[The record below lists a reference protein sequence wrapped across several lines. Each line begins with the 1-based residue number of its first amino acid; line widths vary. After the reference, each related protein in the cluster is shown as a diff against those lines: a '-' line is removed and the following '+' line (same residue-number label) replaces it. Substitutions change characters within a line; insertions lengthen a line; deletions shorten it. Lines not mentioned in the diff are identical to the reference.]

1 VALDSTVAS
10 PLSPEDAS
18 RIEALQAGDE
28 SVFAALVSEHG
39 RTMQSLARM
48 FVRDRSVAEEV
59 VQEAWLRVLR
69 GIDGFEGRSSLK
81 TWIFR
86 ILINTAKTRAAREG
100 KTIPF
105 SALDEEAAVD
115 PVRFLDEGRW
125 VGHWSSPPSPW
136 ELPEVRLLTGEAR
149 AFIGHVVAEL
159 PASQAT
165 VLTMRDVI
173 GCDSSE
179 VCNALEISESNQRVL
194 LHRARSKVRQALEEY
209 MQT

>member
-1 VALDSTVAS
+1 
-10 PLSPEDAS
+10 
-18 RIEALQAGDE
+18 
-28 SVFAALVSEHG
+28 
-39 RTMQSLARM
+39 M
-48 FVRDRSVAEEV
+48 FVRDRGVAEEV
-59 VQEAWLRVLR
+59 VQDAWLRVLG
-69 GIDGFEGRSSLK
+69 GIDRFEGRASLK

-105 SALDEEAAVD
+105 SALSDEAAVD

-125 VGHWSSPPSPW
+125 TGHWSSPPAPW
-136 ELPEVRLLTGEAR
+136 EQPEARLLAGEAR
-149 AFIGHVVAEL
+149 ALIGHAVAEL
-159 PASQAT
+159 PAPQAT

-173 GCDSSE
+173 GFESTE

-194 LHRARSKVRQALEEY
+194 LHRARSRVRQALEEY